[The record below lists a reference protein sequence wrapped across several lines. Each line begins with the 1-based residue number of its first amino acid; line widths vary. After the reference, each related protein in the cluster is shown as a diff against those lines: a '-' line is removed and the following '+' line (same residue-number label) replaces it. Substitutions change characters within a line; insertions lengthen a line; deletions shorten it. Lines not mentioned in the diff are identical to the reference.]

1 MAQVYFETDDL
12 KKLSNYDL
20 IVRQQQLVDKLSYAS
35 KGSMSSEVVKQL
47 RTFLDAYNE
56 EVDRRYSEG
65 LIDED
70 ELDNLFNEDDEDEEP
85 LYSHNWWWW

>member
-20 IVRQQQLVDKLSYAS
+20 IVRQQQLVDKLSYAT

-70 ELDNLFNEDDEDEEP
+70 ELDSLFNEDDEDEEP
-85 LYSHNWWWW
+85 LYSHN

>member
-85 LYSHNWWWW
+85 LYSHN

>member
-20 IVRQQQLVDKLSYAS
+20 IVRQQQLVDKLSYAT

-70 ELDNLFNEDDEDEEP
+70 ELDSLFNEDDEDEEP